1 MVINFNIEAMFAQD
15 QSRLHNMALQR
26 ATERLSSGLRINRAA
41 DDPSGFAISSLA
53 KAQISGTATAMHNVQ
68 ESIALYNLRD
78 AYFEEIGNMMKRMR
92 DLAVRASNDATLTSR
107 DMQKLDEEVQGLKN
121 EINRM
126 THASYKVDGG
136 RLLFNPGDLDVIW
149 VMDVTNSMLPYA
161 TSLYNDSVA
170 MFDQFMA
177 NGFDLQMG
185 VVGFA
190 NAVYNLGDTKTLHSD
205 AAGFQSDV
213 NILRNMIGFEMTGIE
228 NGINAIEYAL
238 NSGTLGGAFRPDA
251 RHVVVLLTD
260 EDCDDLGYTDYLVDN
275 PFWPPPDP
283 TLDPGGGAI
292 RQGCID
298 LLISKDAKLHAVGVV
313 KAGSMFPPADWI
325 MQNNPDMDYQAVAT
339 AAGVDGGVYTLDT
352 GGAWVTSIT
361 STMLSEGGPWSPN
374 FQVGPDAIHSLTE
387 RFNSIGTAFLTIDGA
402 NLATAASARN
412 SIDIIDGGMAKLADE
427 RAATALVVKRL
438 NYILN
443 DLSHQ
448 YINNSAYNSNIE
460 DADIAKEVVNMTI
473 TQMVNQTTEAA
484 QVQADISPQ
493 RAMQLVDV
501 IRNSEQVEQYNAA
514 FHNAN

>member
-41 DDPSGFAISSLA
+41 DDPSGFAISSSA
-53 KAQISGTATAMHNVQ
+53 KAQIRGTATAMHNVQ

-78 AYFEEIGNMMKRMR
+78 AYFEEIDSMMQRMR
-92 DLAVRASNDATLTSR
+92 DLAVRASNDPTLTSR

-126 THASYKVDGG
+126 MHASYKVDGG

-149 VMDVTNSMLPYA
+149 VMDVTGSMMPYA
-161 TSLYNDSVA
+161 TSLYNDSA
-170 MFDQFMA
+170 SMFDQFEA
-177 NGFDLQMG
+177 NGFDLRMG
-185 VVGFA
+185 VVGFSDG
-190 NAVYNLGDTKTLHSD
+190 VITTYGDTRTFHDD

-213 NILRNMIGFEMTGIE
+213 NILRNRIGNPSLGDEYGIK
-228 NGINAIEYAL
+228 AIEDAL
-238 NSGTLGGAFRPDA
+238 NTGTLGGDFRPDA
-251 RHVVVLLTD
+251 RKVVILLTD
-260 EDCDDLGYTDYLVDN
+260 EDSDDFGYTNYWVDLAGL
-275 PFWPPPDP
+275 PPDP
-283 TLDPGGGAI
+283 NLDPDPTNI
-292 RQGCID
+292 RQTAINN
-298 LLISKDAKLHAVGVV
+298 LIAADAKLHAVGVV
-313 KAGSMFPPADWI
+313 KAGRLSPYSEWI
-325 MQNNPDMDYQAVAT
+325 EQNSPDMDYQAVAT

-374 FQVGPDAIHSLTE
+374 FQVGPDAVHSLTE

-443 DLSHQ
+443 DLSHM

-460 DADIAKEVVNMTI
+460 DADIAKEVVDMTI
-473 TQMVNQTTEAA
+473 TQMMNQTTEAA

-514 FHNAN
+514 FYNAN